1 MLVEG
6 KMSNVGGRL
15 FGMVM
20 WVDFLR
26 LLFFLDSSR
35 LGGRC
40 ECKSRDGDGGR
51 DGCADGCEGGLTQ
64 SLDTVGKGDCISVV
78 VTNGVGMIVG
88 GGGEGNRGKC
98 CNGWWRKFFCG

>member
-1 MLVEG
+1 
-6 KMSNVGGRL
+6 MSNVGGRL

-20 WVDFLR
+20 WADFLR

-51 DGCADGCEGGLTQ
+51 DGCADGC
-64 SLDTVGKGDCISVV
+64 
-78 VTNGVGMIVG
+78 
-88 GGGEGNRGKC
+88 
-98 CNGWWRKFFCG
+98 